1 MIKIMNIKEGLYKY
15 HQRTT
20 ALKAKGTIKFEAGH
34 IVSLNK
40 CFDALGIVTTSDITL
55 DSAYRIINWYRAH
68 TNNSNNSINKRLAHL
83 KRVLKYFKIETD
95 FYEVEYLKK
104 DTNPYQRF
112 QANELKIIFK
122 AIDMYV
128 DSPNSTKNS
137 KLYQLMIY
145 MLLDTGLRISELL
158 EIKIQNID
166 LVNQVI
172 FLEHTKNGKKEPIPF
187 SSFSSTLLS
196 EVIELNYHDEW
207 LFYNVLKDRKMNYQ
221 NDVRNFMRRFQ
232 EKTNLNVHP
241 HRFRKSYGTLI
252 YQKTQDIRLVQRLL
266 RHSRTSTTELY
277 IQEGIEETHRRYH
290 DAASIFKTIK

>member
-1 MIKIMNIKEGLYKY
+1 MNIIEGLHRY

-20 ALKAKGTIKFEAGH
+20 ALKSKGTIKFEHGH
-34 IVSLNK
+34 IISLSK
-40 CFDALGIVTTSDITL
+40 CFTALGIVSTSDITL
-55 DSAYRIINWYRAH
+55 ESAYQIINWYRKY
-68 TNNSNNSINKRLAHL
+68 TNNSNNSINKRIAHL
-83 KRVLKYFKIETD
+83 KRVLKYFKIETT

-122 AIDMYV
+122 AIDMYIE
-128 DSPNSTKNS
+128 SPNKTKNS
-137 KLYQLMIY
+137 KLYQLMVY

-187 SSFSSTLLS
+187 SNFSSKLIS
-196 EVIELNYHDEW
+196 EVIDLKYHEEW
-207 LFYNVLKDRKMNYQ
+207 LFYNVLKDRKINYQ
-221 NDVRNFMRRFQ
+221 NDVRNFMRRFRD
-232 EKTNLNVHP
+232 KTNLNIHP

-252 YQKTQDIRLVQRLL
+252 YQETQDIRLVQKLL

-290 DAASIFKTIK
+290 DAASVFNNVKK

>member
-1 MIKIMNIKEGLYKY
+1 MNIIDGLKKY
-15 HQRTT
+15 HQRTM
-20 ALKAKGTIKFEAGH
+20 ALKSKGTIRFEQGH
-34 IVSLNK
+34 IVSLIK
-40 CFDALGIVTTSDITL
+40 CFDALKIISTSDITL
-55 DSAYRIINWYRAH
+55 ESAYEIINWYRKY
-68 TNNSNNSINKRLAHL
+68 TDNSNNSINKRIAHL
-83 KRVLKYFKIETD
+83 KRVLKYLKIDTS

-122 AIDMYV
+122 AIDLY
-128 DSPNSTKNS
+128 SKSSHATKNS

-158 EIKIQNID
+158 EIKIENID
-166 LVNQVI
+166 LVNQII

-187 SSFSSTLLS
+187 SNFSSDLLS
-196 EVIELNYHDEW
+196 EVIKLDYNEEW
-207 LFYNVLKDRKMNYQ
+207 LFYNPLKDRKINYQ

-252 YQKTQDIRLVQRLL
+252 YQETQDIRLVQKLL

-277 IQEGIEETHRRYH
+277 IQEGIEEIHQRYH
-290 DAASIFKTIK
+290 DASSIFNKVK